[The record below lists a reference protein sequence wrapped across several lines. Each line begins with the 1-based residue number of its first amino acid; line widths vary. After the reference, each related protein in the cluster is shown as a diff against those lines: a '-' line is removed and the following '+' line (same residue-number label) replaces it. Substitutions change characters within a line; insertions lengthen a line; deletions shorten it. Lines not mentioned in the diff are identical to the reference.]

1 MNVGKCLIFPVTGR
15 HVGENWARDRDCFRL
30 GERSFGGNF
39 SRSGQE
45 KLQ

>member
-15 HVGENWARDRDCFRL
+15 HVGENWARIAIVFVR
-30 GERSFGGNF
+30 ERAVLEAI
-39 SRSGQE
+39 SRVLEE